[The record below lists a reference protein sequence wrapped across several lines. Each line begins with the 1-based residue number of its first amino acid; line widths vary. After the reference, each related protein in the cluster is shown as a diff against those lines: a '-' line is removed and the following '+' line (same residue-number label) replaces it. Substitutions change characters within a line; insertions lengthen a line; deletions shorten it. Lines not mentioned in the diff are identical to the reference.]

1 MEFYLRKDLIEIVRI
16 GAFMYLSKYKSA
28 QEQVLVRFC

>member
-16 GAFMYLSKYKSA
+16 GALHPLSGNCMDNLYIVK
-28 QEQVLVRFC
+28 